1 MDIGIAS
8 MRYAKALMEYA
19 KSMGAED
26 TLYKEFCMLDR
37 SFRKHPDLRMAL
49 ENPILTI
56 REKLTLI
63 CTAAVGDAPAG
74 REFARFMTLVLKNRR
89 ENFLQY
95 ICLSFLDLYRKDKH
109 IGVGKLIT
117 AVPVSQEVRERIHDS
132 ASSLLHASMEL
143 QTEVDPSIE
152 GGFIF
157 DINDFRLDASIATQ
171 LKKVSFIDSPSIVTS
186 FIKNV
191 NTTLIIAKRKITV
204 LKISNIQLGNF
215 SLFIC
220 IFVFEVLF
228 SDFIYPPKK

>member
-1 MDIGIAS
+1 

-132 ASSLLHASMEL
+132 ASSCCMPAWSCRLKWISPLKVVLSSTSTTSVWMPVLLRSL
-143 QTEVDPSIE
+143 
-152 GGFIF
+152 
-157 DINDFRLDASIATQ
+157 
-171 LKKVSFIDSPSIVTS
+171 
-186 FIKNV
+186 
-191 NTTLIIAKRKITV
+191 RK
-204 LKISNIQLGNF
+204 
-215 SLFIC
+215 
-220 IFVFEVLF
+220 
-228 SDFIYPPKK
+228 

>member
-1 MDIGIAS
+1 MDIGIVS

-95 ICLSFLDLYRKDKH
+95 ICLSFLDFVPERQAYRCRKADNSRSRQP
-109 IGVGKLIT
+109 G
-117 AVPVSQEVRERIHDS
+117 S
-132 ASSLLHASMEL
+132 AGAYS
-143 QTEVDPSIE
+143 
-152 GGFIF
+152 
-157 DINDFRLDASIATQ
+157 
-171 LKKVSFIDSPSIVTS
+171 
-186 FIKNV
+186 
-191 NTTLIIAKRKITV
+191 
-204 LKISNIQLGNF
+204 
-215 SLFIC
+215 
-220 IFVFEVLF
+220 
-228 SDFIYPPKK
+228 

>member
-1 MDIGIAS
+1 MDIGIVS

-109 IGVGKLIT
+109 IGVGTVSYTHLRAHETRRLGDVYKRQDKHIGVGKLIT

-171 LKKVSFIDSPSIVTS
+171 LKKVKQQFIDKNRRIV
-186 FIKNV
+186 
-191 NTTLIIAKRKITV
+191 
-204 LKISNIQLGNF
+204 
-215 SLFIC
+215 
-220 IFVFEVLF
+220 
-228 SDFIYPPKK
+228 

>member
-1 MDIGIAS
+1 

-117 AVPVSQEVRERIHDS
+117 GRSRQPGSRGS
-132 ASSLLHASMEL
+132 ASMTVLCSLLPPLPRS
-143 QTEVDPSIE
+143 
-152 GGFIF
+152 
-157 DINDFRLDASIATQ
+157 
-171 LKKVSFIDSPSIVTS
+171 SIVTLYCPS
-186 FIKNV
+186 EI
-191 NTTLIIAKRKITV
+191 
-204 LKISNIQLGNF
+204 
-215 SLFIC
+215 
-220 IFVFEVLF
+220 F
-228 SDFIYPPKK
+228 SDFTP